1 MSDHGVLP
9 DKGAKTVH
17 THCGYCNAG
26 CGVTVT
32 VDGLGKVAKI
42 APDKENP
49 HTWHDF
55 CAKGRTAAE
64 VISHPRRITTPMRRV
79 GSGYVEATWEEAIRD
94 ISSRLNTIIDRDGSD
109 AVGCYMGNPAAFNSP
124 NVPFNNA
131 FMDAIGTGQRY
142 HVGSVDENNLHVVS
156 EAMYG
161 SSWLLLVSDV
171 DDCDFFVVVG
181 SNPAVSVAMWIE
193 VVPGGWRRMLDR
205 QKQGATI
212 VVVDPIR
219 TESAAAASEH
229 LAIRPGQD
237 WALLL
242 GMLKVILDEGLE
254 HAADCA
260 ELHGMGDV
268 RHLVAEAD
276 LADLA
281 ARCDIPV
288 SNIQDLARRYA
299 TARTAQLVT
308 RTGVSHHV
316 TGTIGEWLG
325 RLLVHVTGRADRPGG
340 QFYQRGFSN
349 TAALA
354 QRMFPE
360 STHISRVAG
369 RPMVAGAHT
378 VAELADEI
386 LTPGEGRIRAMVI
399 NSGNPVVSGPDGD
412 KLDRALADLELL
424 VAVDLVQRES
434 HRHAD
439 WLIPGTHWLE
449 RNDLSILTNQ
459 FRDEPYVHYGRRA
472 VDAPPGVR
480 NEWEFFTDL
489 TLAMGRPLFGVRG
502 VNTFIK
508 TTRTLARILNRPGL
522 AFHPSWL
529 DRLLVRIGGRITY
542 KDILDHPHGWVFGE
556 REFGHLKN
564 NLLTPDKKIHAAP
577 PQFVRE
583 CRRLLGSAHPQ
594 APAGYPYQLSN
605 KRSRHSMNSWLNE
618 GPSLHKKGRGN
629 DVEIH
634 PKDAA
639 EIGVTDGDRVRV
651 RSTVGSLETTVQI
664 SDAPRPGVVVMK
676 HGWGSRIFDPVNG
689 GAPESHGT
697 NRNLLIPDDNLDPL
711 SQSPAMNSTFV
722 AVERIGPIPL

>member
-1 MSDHGVLP
+1 MTAVDGS
-9 DKGAKTVH
+9 KTVH
-17 THCGYCNAG
+17 THCGYCLAV

-32 VDGLGKVAKI
+32 VDEQGKVAKI

-49 HTWHDF
+49 HTRHDF

-79 GSGYVEATWEEAIRD
+79 GAGYVEATWEEAIRD
-94 ISSRLNTIIDRDGSD
+94 IATRMNAIIDRDGPDS
-109 AVGCYMGNPAAFNSP
+109 VGSYWGNPGGGSP
-124 NVPFNNA
+124 WNVPFFNA
-131 FMDAIGTGQRY
+131 FLDSIGTRQRY
-142 HVGSVDENNLHVVS
+142 HVGSTDQNNFHVVA
-156 EAMYG
+156 EELYG
-161 SSWLLLVSDV
+161 SPWLVLVSDV
-171 DDCDFFVVVG
+171 DDCDFFIVVG
-181 SNPAVSVAMWIE
+181 SNPAVSASLWIE
-193 VVPGGWRRMLDR
+193 IVPGGWRRMLDR
-205 QKQGATI
+205 QDKGATI

-254 HAADCA
+254 HVQDCG
-260 ELHGMGDV
+260 ELHGMDDV

-288 SNIQDLARRYA
+288 PTIQDLARRFA

-308 RTGVSHHV
+308 RTGVSHHI

-340 QFYQRGFSN
+340 QFYNPGFVNVSK
-349 TAALA
+349 LA
-354 QRMFPE
+354 SRLFPK
-360 STHISRVAG
+360 TGHISRVAG
-369 RPMVAGAHT
+369 RPTVAGAHT
-378 VAELADEI
+378 LAELADEI

-399 NSGNPVVSGPDGD
+399 DAGNPVVAGAEGP

-424 VAVDLVQRES
+424 VVVDIMQRES

-449 RNDLSILTNQ
+449 RNGLWIITNQ
-459 FRDEPYVHYGRRA
+459 FHDEPYAQFGRRA
-472 VDAPPGVR
+472 VDPPPGVR
-480 NEWEFFTDL
+480 DEWEFFTDL
-489 TLAMGRPLFGVRG
+489 TLAMGRPLAGMRG

-508 TTRTLARILNRPGL
+508 TTRTLARVLNRPGL

-529 DRLLVRIGGRITY
+529 DRLLLRMGKKVTY
-542 KDILDHPHGWVFGE
+542 QEVLDHPHGWVFGE

-564 NLLTPDKKIHAAP
+564 NLQTPDKKIHAAP
-577 PQFVRE
+577 AQFVRE
-583 CRRLLGSAHPQ
+583 CRRQMRSVHPQ
-594 APAGYPYQLSN
+594 APEGYPFQLSN

-618 GPSLHKKGRGN
+618 VPGLHRKSRGN

-634 PKDAA
+634 PQDAA

-676 HGWGSRIFDPVNG
+676 HGWGSRIFDPANG
-689 GAPESHGT
+689 GTPESFGT
-697 NRNLLIPDDNLDPL
+697 NRNLLVSSDNLDPL
-711 SQSPAMNSTFV
+711 SQNPALSSTFV
-722 AVERIGPIPL
+722 AVERVDFAMSPK